1 MEGSRRPAQW
11 LPSLVLLA
19 LLPSVAPLYAQSP
32 PARIH
37 VVVSALR
44 NTKGQ
49 VSCALFR
56 SADGFPND
64 ARKAVAHQEVG
75 IAGAQAT
82 CNFDGV
88 PPGQYA
94 VAVFHDEN
102 GNGKM
107 DTNFVGM
114 PREGVGASSNPKAR
128 LGPPKFADAAFSVAA
143 REVDIQITVRYL

>member
-1 MEGSRRPAQW
+1 
-11 LPSLVLLA
+11 
-19 LLPSVAPLYAQSP
+19 VAPLYAQSP
-32 PARIH
+32 PPARVH
-37 VVVSALR
+37 VVVAALR
-44 NTKGQ
+44 STKGQ

-64 ARKAVAHQEVG
+64 AKKAVAHQEVR

-82 CNFDGV
+82 CNFEGV
-88 PPGQYA
+88 LPGQYA

-114 PREGVGASSNPKAR
+114 PREGVGASNNPKAR
-128 LGPPKFADAAFSVAA
+128 FGPPKFADAAFTVAGS
-143 REVDIQITVRYL
+143 EVDLQITVRYL